1 MNDRSGSVLDVWIAA
16 GGLDASRLL
25 PAPAVREFISLL
37 VQENEP

>member
-1 MNDRSGSVLDVWIAA
+1 MNDRSGSVLDIENAA

-25 PAPAVREFISLL
+25 PAPAVHELISLL